1 LQKKILSK
9 VLLKDKTAVIT
20 GSNRGIGLKILEI
33 FSQNGADVIACSR
46 NVDKNFLNKI
56 NELKKKFN
64 NNIFPIKLNLENE
77 NSVKEAFSEINALNL
92 NINILINNAGV
103 IHNALYQMT
112 SIKKLKE
119 IFQVNF
125 FSQTIFTQYILK
137 SMIKKKNGSIVY
149 ISSSSAIDS
158 NIGRGAYSASKAAL
172 ISQSN
177 TLSRELG
184 SSNIR
189 VNTIA
194 PGLTN
199 TDMMRDNTSAE
210 IIKEVTSNLSLK
222 RAAEPNEIANLAL
235 FLASDLSSYIT
246 GQVIRADGGM

>member
-125 FSQTIFTQYILK
+125 FSQTIFTQYIIK
-137 SMIKKKNGSIVY
+137 SMIKKKMAVLSIFHQ
-149 ISSSSAIDS
+149 
-158 NIGRGAYSASKAAL
+158 AL
-172 ISQSN
+172 Q
-177 TLSRELG
+177 
-184 SSNIR
+184 
-189 VNTIA
+189 
-194 PGLTN
+194 
-199 TDMMRDNTSAE
+199 
-210 IIKEVTSNLSLK
+210 
-222 RAAEPNEIANLAL
+222 
-235 FLASDLSSYIT
+235 
-246 GQVIRADGGM
+246 

>member
-1 LQKKILSK
+1 

-56 NELKKKFN
+56 NKLKKKFN

-77 NSVKEAFSEINALNL
+77 DSVKEAFSEINALNL

-158 NIGRGAYSASKAAL
+158 NVGRGAYSASKAAL

>member
-1 LQKKILSK
+1 M
-9 VLLKDKTAVIT
+9 LKDKTAVIT

-56 NELKKKFN
+56 NKLKKKFN

-77 NSVKEAFSEINALNL
+77 DSVKEAFSEINALNL

-158 NIGRGAYSASKAAL
+158 NVGRGAYSASKAAL

-184 SSNIR
+184 LSNIR